1 LIVLCLNCGSSSL
14 KFAVLDADQ
23 GRVVRR
29 LADGEVERIGASA
42 SLGLQV
48 EGEER
53 STKSVDASDI
63 DSALRAAIQVL
74 EEHELLRDIQAVG
87 HRVVHG
93 GPRLREPTWINDD
106 TLRAIEEATELA
118 PLHNRPALAG
128 IASARAHLPHLP
140 MVAVFDTAF
149 HAGLPL
155 RASTYALPSDLTD
168 KYGIRRYGFHGLAHR
183 SMLESFRALSP
194 DLRRGRVVSLQLG
207 SGCSATASLGGQPVD
222 TSMGFT
228 PLEGLIM
235 GTRSG
240 DIDPA
245 VPLYLMEKENL
256 SPQQI
261 EAVLNKESGLLG
273 LSGISDM
280 RDLEE
285 AAAASDERA
294 KLALEVFCYRIT
306 KHIGAYMAALHGI
319 DAVLFGGG
327 IGERSPDVR
336 ARVCDELGWADVAL
350 DPVKNSSPIAD
361 HAQVSATGAK
371 VEVWVMKV
379 DEEGVMAK
387 DVAHCLA
394 PA

>member
-74 EEHELLRDIQAVG
+74 EEHELLRDILAVG

-149 HAGLPL
+149 YAGLPL

-183 SMLESFRALSP
+183 SMLESLRALSP

-306 KHIGAYMAALHGI
+306 KYIGAYMAALHGI

-336 ARVCDELGWADVAL
+336 ARVCDELGWAGVAL